1 MGDLGGESEAMVYLV
16 CEVCGNEIEFGKAQ
30 CPFCL
35 TECSASTP
43 SAPGLLHRVV
53 NLEKGMPLVQQ
64 ALDRLEAE
72 VTTSSGQGLKALT
85 LIHGYGSSGTGG
97 AIKSAVHRQLQ
108 FFRLQGRIKEIIPG
122 EEFEGRS
129 GRGRQLLRRFPF
141 LADHRDLNRANPGI
155 TLIIL

>member
-1 MGDLGGESEAMVYLV
+1 VRGKSEPMVYLM
-16 CEVCGNEIEFGKAQ
+16 CEICGNEVEPGRLQ

-35 TECSASTP
+35 AEGSIGKLSG
-43 SAPGLLHRVV
+43 PGLFHRVV
-53 NLEKGMPLVQQ
+53 NLEKGMPLVPR
-64 ALDRLEAE
+64 ALERLDGEMR
-72 VTTSSGQGLKALT
+72 SGSGQGLKVLT

-97 AIKSAVHRQLQ
+97 AIKAAVLHQLQ